1 MLVIKRLYRK
11 IRIFPILC
19 SFLVCLTL
27 SFTSNAYAGFSE
39 NLERLS
45 NPEKSIDEQF
55 IESVRSHIK
64 SWPLSIEFTK
74 SVGTNTKLIS
84 GVYLMIIDQYD
95 MVVFD
100 EIIGA
105 PFFVADFDP
114 GYYRLVSTY
123 RGVRKDLAISL
134 EPGINLHVV
143 LNWI

>member
-1 MLVIKRLYRK
+1 MLVIKGFRRKSRLFRV
-11 IRIFPILC
+11 LC
-19 SFLVCLTL
+19 SLLVCLTL
-27 SFTSNAYAGFSE
+27 SCTSNAYAGFSE

-45 NPEKSIDEQF
+45 NSENSIDEQF
-55 IESVRSHIK
+55 IESVRSHVK

-74 SVGTNTKLIS
+74 SVGPNAKLIS

-105 PFFVADFDP
+105 SFFVADFDP
-114 GYYRLVSTY
+114 GNYRLVSTY